1 MGPVNSEVMATP
13 DADIPMIFDSPEERE
28 MRVGIQERIQ
38 AEIHHE
44 QVESIS
50 SGREVGCTSGMEQC

>member
-1 MGPVNSEVMATP
+1 MATP

-50 SGREVGCTSGMEQC
+50 SEKRGWMHLRDGTMLKI